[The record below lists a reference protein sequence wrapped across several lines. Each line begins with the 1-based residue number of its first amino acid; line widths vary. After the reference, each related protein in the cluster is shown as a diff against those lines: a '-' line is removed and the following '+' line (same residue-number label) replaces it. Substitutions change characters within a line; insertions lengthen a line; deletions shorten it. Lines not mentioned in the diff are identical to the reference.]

1 MEEAQE
7 HIPVL
12 ERKQKKPWLSEK
24 ALSIARKR
32 REAKSQHRK
41 DFMKQFH
48 REFKLQA
55 RKDKEEYLTEKCSE
69 MESNYKHGR
78 TRDCFTVIKEI
89 TGKFRPK
96 YSGIL
101 DENKQLVSS
110 GEEAKQMWLNYS
122 VALYKKN
129 SSITCSPMTTESSD
143 FLHEMEPEIL
153 ESEIRSAIAQ
163 LPNRKSPGIDGIPM
177 ELVKALGDRGTRM
190 IHEMCNEIWRTRE
203 WPQQWKQSVYI
214 PIPKKGDTRECGN
227 NRTIALITHASKVL
241 LKVLQ
246 RRIEP
251 YMQRELAAEQAG
263 FIKGRGMRDQIANP

>member
-1 MEEAQE
+1 MLSVKTRPGADCGTDHELLEAKLSVRFKKFKRQIKTIKLDLDDIPAEYAVAVSNRFDALQLDNLTVDDRWEKLRSCVMEEAQK

-24 ALSIARKR
+24 ALSITWKR

-55 RKDKEEYLTEKCSE
+55 KKDKEEYLTEKCSE

-110 GEEAKQMWLNYS
+110 GEE
-122 VALYKKN
+122 
-129 SSITCSPMTTESSD
+129 
-143 FLHEMEPEIL
+143 
-153 ESEIRSAIAQ
+153 
-163 LPNRKSPGIDGIPM
+163 
-177 ELVKALGDRGTRM
+177 VK
-190 IHEMCNEIWRTRE
+190 
-203 WPQQWKQSVYI
+203 
-214 PIPKKGDTRECGN
+214 
-227 NRTIALITHASKVL
+227 
-241 LKVLQ
+241 
-246 RRIEP
+246 
-251 YMQRELAAEQAG
+251 
-263 FIKGRGMRDQIANP
+263 

>member
-12 ERKQKKPWLSEK
+12 ERKQNKPWLSEK

-69 MESNYKHGR
+69 MERNYKHGR

-110 GEEAKQMWLNYS
+110 GEELKQRWLNYTE
-122 VALYKKN
+122 ALYKKN
-129 SSITCSPMTTESSD
+129 SSITCSPMTTETSD

-163 LPNRKSPGIDGIPM
+163 LPNRKSPGIDGIPI
-177 ELVKALGDRGTRM
+177 ELVKTLGGRGTRM

-203 WPQQWKQSVYI
+203 WEQQSKQSVYI
-214 PIPKKGDTRECGN
+214 PITKKGDPRECGN

-263 FIKGRGMRDQIANP
+263 IRKGRGREIRLQI

>member
-1 MEEAQE
+1 MYY
-7 HIPVL
+7 
-12 ERKQKKPWLSEK
+12 
-24 ALSIARKR
+24 
-32 REAKSQHRK
+32 
-41 DFMKQFH
+41 

-55 RKDKEEYLTEKCSE
+55 RKDKEEYLTKKCSE

-110 GEEAKQMWLNYS
+110 GEEVKQRWQNYTE
-122 VALYKKN
+122 ALYKKN

-163 LPNRKSPGIDGIPM
+163 LPNRKSPGIDGIPI

-214 PIPKKGDTRECGN
+214 PIPKKGDLRECGN
-227 NRTIALITHASKVL
+227 NRTIALITHASFTESNATPDRTLYAK
-241 LKVLQ
+241 
-246 RRIEP
+246 RIGC
-251 YMQRELAAEQAG
+251 RTSR
-263 FIKGRGMRDQIANP
+263 F